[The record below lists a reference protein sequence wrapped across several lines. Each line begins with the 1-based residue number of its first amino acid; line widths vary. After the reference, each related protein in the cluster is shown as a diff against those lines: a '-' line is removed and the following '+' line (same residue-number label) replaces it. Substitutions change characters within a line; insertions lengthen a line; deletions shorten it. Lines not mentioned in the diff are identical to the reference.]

1 MRHNDLRGRYAAQ
14 FRVEEGMLVYRHRR
28 RGAPVEVSEA
38 ERDRA
43 IERFVAAA
51 RMVKWTALA
60 TLLAGVMALTIALP
74 AAFNSPWWIMGAV
87 GASAI
92 FASGAMRWAWNMP
105 TQRWR
110 EREPVGEPLGQ
121 AGALIMLTE
130 QVTWLQVAA
139 GIIVPLAVA
148 PLLAKIAAVDL
159 FAWPPRSP
167 QQLALMLLI
176 GAMFASGLL
185 FATLKWAL
193 HERARLRERGRTA
206 IEEARRVGD
215 GVE

>member
-1 MRHNDLRGRYAAQ
+1 MAHNDLRGRYAAQ

-43 IERFVAAA
+43 IERFVSAA
-51 RMVKWTALA
+51 RMVTWTALA
-60 TLLAGVMALTIALP
+60 TLVVGVTAFSLILP
-74 AAFNSPWWIMGAV
+74 TAIGGPLWIFVAV
-87 GASAI
+87 ASSAI
-92 FASGAMRWAWNMP
+92 FMLGALRWAWNMP
-105 TQRWR
+105 TQGWR

-139 GIIVPLAVA
+139 GIVVPLAVA
-148 PLLAKIAAVDL
+148 PMMAKIAAVDL
-159 FAWPPRSP
+159 LAWPPRSAEHWAV
-167 QQLALMLLI
+167 ALLVATML
-176 GAMFASGLL
+176 ASGLL

-193 HERARLRERGRTA
+193 HERTRLRQRGRTA

-215 GVE
+215 GVD

>member
-43 IERFVAAA
+43 IERFVSAAH
-51 RMVKWTALA
+51 MVKATALA
-60 TLLAGVMALTIALP
+60 ILVAGVMAFSVMFPGALGGP
-74 AAFNSPWWIMGAV
+74 PWILFAV
-87 GASAI
+87 ACSAV
-92 FASGAMRWAWNMP
+92 FASGAMRWAWDMP
-105 TQRWR
+105 TQGWR
-110 EREPVGEPLGQ
+110 KREPVGEPLGQ

-159 FAWPPRSP
+159 FAWPPRSTEHWAVV
-167 QQLALMLLI
+167 LLVGTML
-176 GAMFASGLL
+176 ASGLL

-193 HERARLRERGRTA
+193 HERTRLRQRGRTA
-206 IEEARRVGD
+206 IEDARRVGD